1 MHLKESAYNFIY
13 DDLGKDQIVFYNSRT
28 GALAVVHE
36 DQYKQYKGFQEKGKE
51 IEDAEFLKNL
61 LKCGYLLPAEVD
73 EKFLIKTNMMQGRY
87 NKNLLSL
94 TIAPTMACNFRCIY
108 CFEKGHYGNSL
119 MDGETQIA
127 LMNFIKSHLDGVKN
141 INVTW
146 FGGEPLLGMSVIESL
161 SEQIIALCEEKEL
174 QYQAGIITNGYL
186 LTPENAE
193 KLKKYNVRY
202 AQVTVDGPKEIHN
215 ERRPTVNG
223 QGTYDVIMNN
233 LKSICGILHVHLR
246 INVDIKNI
254 ELANEVVSHLKQENM
269 LEYIHPYLGLVI
281 PYNGTYEA
289 DKCLTNELY
298 SKYNLYFMKKNNIPF
313 QTTYPRPRGNHC
325 VSDFYNGWVVDEKGY
340 LYKCWN
346 DIGEIS
352 KAVGNIN
359 FGENSLQST
368 KLISEYSITAK
379 EICTELKN
387 GSSVFSKTQSDRI
400 KSEIENGSVVFE
412 HPTSSQYDCTVK
424 NGEIK
429 GDVVGRYEDYTV
441 KARVKNGSCMLKSR
455 LDAAN
460 QHAMNL
466 YVENGRIEVHFKN

>member
-233 LKSICGILHVHLR
+233 LKSILKINDLRLADGLEMLRQGLGGFSIYFFVGSAPPCGQLPGLIIVEQYFPEHGFC
-246 INVDIKNI
+246 
-254 ELANEVVSHLKQENM
+254 LA
-269 LEYIHPYLGLVI
+269 LVA
-281 PYNGTYEA
+281 PDG
-289 DKCLTNELY
+289 
-298 SKYNLYFMKKNNIPF
+298 
-313 QTTYPRPRGNHC
+313 QTCGDPLDPP
-325 VSDFYNGWVVDEKGY
+325 
-340 LYKCWN
+340 L
-346 DIGEIS
+346 
-352 KAVGNIN
+352 AVGI
-359 FGENSLQST
+359 
-368 KLISEYSITAK
+368 
-379 EICTELKN
+379 
-387 GSSVFSKTQSDRI
+387 I
-400 KSEIENGSVVFE
+400 KIDHEIETSIRSVAEAGQKGV
-412 HPTSSQYDCTVK
+412 TSV
-424 NGEIK
+424 
-429 GDVVGRYEDYTV
+429 
-441 KARVKNGSCMLKSR
+441 
-455 LDAAN
+455 
-460 QHAMNL
+460 
-466 YVENGRIEVHFKN
+466 

>member
-298 SKYNLYFMKKNNIPF
+298 SKYNGI
-313 QTTYPRPRGNHC
+313 
-325 VSDFYNGWVVDEKGY
+325 V
-340 LYKCWN
+340 
-346 DIGEIS
+346 I
-352 KAVGNIN
+352 
-359 FGENSLQST
+359 
-368 KLISEYSITAK
+368 
-379 EICTELKN
+379 
-387 GSSVFSKTQSDRI
+387 
-400 KSEIENGSVVFE
+400 
-412 HPTSSQYDCTVK
+412 
-424 NGEIK
+424 
-429 GDVVGRYEDYTV
+429 
-441 KARVKNGSCMLKSR
+441 
-455 LDAAN
+455 
-460 QHAMNL
+460 
-466 YVENGRIEVHFKN
+466 

>member
-174 QYQAGIITNGYL
+174 QYQAGIIPTCFLASNEIL
-186 LTPENAE
+186 PRWLI
-193 KLKKYNVRY
+193 RY
-202 AQVTVDGPKEIHN
+202 
-215 ERRPTVNG
+215 
-223 QGTYDVIMNN
+223 
-233 LKSICGILHVHLR
+233 
-246 INVDIKNI
+246 
-254 ELANEVVSHLKQENM
+254 
-269 LEYIHPYLGLVI
+269 
-281 PYNGTYEA
+281 
-289 DKCLTNELY
+289 
-298 SKYNLYFMKKNNIPF
+298 F
-313 QTTYPRPRGNHC
+313 
-325 VSDFYNGWVVDEKGY
+325 
-340 LYKCWN
+340 
-346 DIGEIS
+346 
-352 KAVGNIN
+352 
-359 FGENSLQST
+359 
-368 KLISEYSITAK
+368 
-379 EICTELKN
+379 
-387 GSSVFSKTQSDRI
+387 
-400 KSEIENGSVVFE
+400 
-412 HPTSSQYDCTVK
+412 
-424 NGEIK
+424 
-429 GDVVGRYEDYTV
+429 
-441 KARVKNGSCMLKSR
+441 
-455 LDAAN
+455 
-460 QHAMNL
+460 
-466 YVENGRIEVHFKN
+466 

>member
-1 MHLKESAYNFIY
+1 M
-13 DDLGKDQIVFYNSRT
+13 
-28 GALAVVHE
+28 
-36 DQYKQYKGFQEKGKE
+36 
-51 IEDAEFLKNL
+51 
-61 LKCGYLLPAEVD
+61 
-73 EKFLIKTNMMQGRY
+73 
-87 NKNLLSL
+87 
-94 TIAPTMACNFRCIY
+94 
-108 CFEKGHYGNSL
+108 
-119 MDGETQIA
+119 
-127 LMNFIKSHLDGVKN
+127 
-141 INVTW
+141 
-146 FGGEPLLGMSVIESL
+146 GMSVIESL

-193 KLKKYNVRY
+193 KLKKYNVRD

-368 KLISEYSITAK
+368 KLISEYSSCDFFEDPKCK
-379 EICTELKN
+379 ECKLLPVCMGGCPHSRVEGKTICHQLNFRMK
-387 GSSVFSKTQSDRI
+387 DYL
-400 KSEIENGSVVFE
+400 IE
-412 HPTSSQYDCTVK
+412 
-424 NGEIK
+424 
-429 GDVVGRYEDYTV
+429 YTRTLV
-441 KARVKNGSCMLKSR
+441 STT
-455 LDAAN
+455 
-460 QHAMNL
+460 
-466 YVENGRIEVHFKN
+466 

>member
-298 SKYNLYFMKKNNIPF
+298 SKYNLYFMKKTIF
-313 QTTYPRPRGNHC
+313 RFKQHIRDLVAITA
-325 VSDFYNGWVVDEKGY
+325 F
-340 LYKCWN
+340 
-346 DIGEIS
+346 
-352 KAVGNIN
+352 
-359 FGENSLQST
+359 
-368 KLISEYSITAK
+368 LISITGGSLMK
-379 EICTELKN
+379 KDICISAGTILVRFQK
-387 GSSVFSKTQSDRI
+387 QSGI
-400 KSEIENGSVVFE
+400 STLEKIV
-412 HPTSSQYDCTVK
+412 C
-424 NGEIK
+424 
-429 GDVVGRYEDYTV
+429 
-441 KARVKNGSCMLKSR
+441 KAQN
-455 LDAAN
+455 
-460 QHAMNL
+460 
-466 YVENGRIEVHFKN
+466 

>member
-233 LKSICGILHVHLR
+233 LKSICGILHVHFPFSSMAR
-246 INVDIKNI
+246 M
-254 ELANEVVSHLKQENM
+254 VSMKWQW
-269 LEYIHPYLGLVI
+269 GLCPGGSGSWI
-281 PYNGTYEA
+281 A
-289 DKCLTNELY
+289 K
-298 SKYNLYFMKKNNIPF
+298 SQHIPF
-313 QTTYPRPRGNHC
+313 ETNC
-325 VSDFYNGWVVDEKGY
+325 
-340 LYKCWN
+340 
-346 DIGEIS
+346 
-352 KAVGNIN
+352 
-359 FGENSLQST
+359 
-368 KLISEYSITAK
+368 
-379 EICTELKN
+379 
-387 GSSVFSKTQSDRI
+387 
-400 KSEIENGSVVFE
+400 
-412 HPTSSQYDCTVK
+412 SSQYSLTICGNSSIGTSL
-424 NGEIK
+424 
-429 GDVVGRYEDYTV
+429 GRAATNRLASCEFHCFSISSTEFQRV
-441 KARVKNGSCMLKSR
+441 ARSAYSGGAFGGSMIS
-455 LDAAN
+455 
-460 QHAMNL
+460 
-466 YVENGRIEVHFKN
+466 V

>member
-94 TIAPTMACNFRCIY
+94 TIAPTMACNFRCVY

-202 AQVTVDGPKEIHN
+202 AQVTVDDQKKF
-215 ERRPTVNG
+215 
-223 QGTYDVIMNN
+223 IMNGVQR
-233 LKSICGILHVHLR
+233 LMDREHT
-246 INVDIKNI
+246 
-254 ELANEVVSHLKQENM
+254 M
-269 LEYIHPYLGLVI
+269 LL
-281 PYNGTYEA
+281 
-289 DKCLTNELY
+289 
-298 SKYNLYFMKKNNIPF
+298 
-313 QTTYPRPRGNHC
+313 
-325 VSDFYNGWVVDEKGY
+325 
-340 LYKCWN
+340 
-346 DIGEIS
+346 
-352 KAVGNIN
+352 
-359 FGENSLQST
+359 
-368 KLISEYSITAK
+368 
-379 EICTELKN
+379 
-387 GSSVFSKTQSDRI
+387 
-400 KSEIENGSVVFE
+400 
-412 HPTSSQYDCTVK
+412 
-424 NGEIK
+424 
-429 GDVVGRYEDYTV
+429 
-441 KARVKNGSCMLKSR
+441 
-455 LDAAN
+455 
-460 QHAMNL
+460 
-466 YVENGRIEVHFKN
+466 